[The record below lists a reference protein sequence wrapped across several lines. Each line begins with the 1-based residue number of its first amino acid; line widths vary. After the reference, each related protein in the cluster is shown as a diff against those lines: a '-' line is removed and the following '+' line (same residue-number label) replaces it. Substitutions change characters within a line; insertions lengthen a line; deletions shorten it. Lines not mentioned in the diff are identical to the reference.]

1 MRRSTPKIE
10 PNFSRI
16 ATVALIILDLPVFK
30 IKSTGRVHLLVRRRG
45 LLHVKNNNPT
55 SSWFLLELY
64 SSPNA
69 VASEGTSLSFLFSLV
84 STGLRVSALLCSFL
98 VLTESWSTDY

>member
-10 PNFSRI
+10 HNFSRI

-30 IKSTGRVHLLVRRRG
+30 IKSTGRVRLLVRRRG
-45 LLHVKNNNPT
+45 LLHVKNNHPT
-55 SSWFLLELY
+55 SSWFLLELF
-64 SSPNA
+64 SSPN

-98 VLTESWSTDY
+98 VLTLRGLEH

>member
-45 LLHVKNNNPT
+45 PLHVKNNPT
-55 SSWFLLELY
+55 SSWFLLELF

-98 VLTESWSTDY
+98 VLTLRGLEH